1 MIANAEPAVGR
12 EIAEPG
18 HRILVITSDEDRATA
33 LRDLLGVEGV
43 ERVEAVAD
51 ARKAL
56 PVFREL
62 HPDLVV
68 LESSLDHMDAAS
80 VIRQLDSRARENEFL
95 PFLVLD
101 AYGSRPAD
109 FGALDSSI
117 AAFFRGAASSGG
129 VATDAQRLLAIRE
142 KRFRVGMVAERM
154 MEKAVRIEHETAVRL
169 AQMARLK
176 DHDGHDHVFQVG
188 RLSAL
193 IAAELGFDGNDR
205 DLIRSAAPLHDI
217 GMIGIPDAIRLKDGP
232 LSLEELD
239 VMKTHTTLGARI
251 LAGGSSPLFHMA
263 EEIALYHHEN
273 WDGTGYTP
281 GLEGEAIPVV
291 ARIVRVADLFDAVTR
306 QRAFDSPWT
315 RAEAIDFLRG
325 RAGRFFDP
333 DVVEAFLKVCERGE
347 DSGRAETPASEQTY
361 DVTAFGAAATGTG
374 IPA

>member
-1 MIANAEPAVGR
+1 MIASVESADGR
-12 EIAEPG
+12 EIVEPG
-18 HRILVITSDEDRATA
+18 HRILVVTSDEDRATA
-33 LRDLLGVEGV
+33 LLDVLEVEGV
-43 ERVEAVAD
+43 EQVEAVTD

-56 PVFREL
+56 PAFRRL

-68 LESSLDHMDAAS
+68 LEGKLDHMDAAS
-80 VIRQLDSRARENEFL
+80 VIRQLDSRSRENEFL

-101 AYGSRPAD
+101 SKGGRPAD
-109 FGALDSSI
+109 FGALDPSI
-117 AAFFRGAASSGG
+117 AAFFRGGASEGG

-142 KRFRVGMVAERM
+142 KRFRVGLVADRM
-154 MEKAVRIEHETAVRL
+154 MEKAVRIEHETAARL

-176 DHDGHDHVFQVG
+176 DHDGHDHVYQVG

-193 IAAELGFDGNDR
+193 IAGELGFDTSAR
-205 DLIRSAAPLHDI
+205 DMIRAAAPLHDI

-239 VMKTHTTLGARI
+239 LMKTHTTLGARI

-281 GLEGEAIPVV
+281 GLEGEAIPVLG
-291 ARIVRVADLFDAVTR
+291 RIVRVADLFDAVTR

-315 RAEAIDFLRG
+315 RNEAIEFLRG
-325 RAGRFFDP
+325 RSGRFFDP
-333 DVVEAFLKVCERGE
+333 SVVDAFLKVCERGD
-347 DSGRAETPASEQTY
+347 DSGPVEDPVPDTAY
-361 DVTAFGAAATGTG
+361 DVAAIGAGAAGNG
-374 IPA
+374 FRV

>member
-1 MIANAEPAVGR
+1 MIASVRPADRR

-33 LRDLLGVEGV
+33 LRDVLQVEGV

-51 ARKAL
+51 PRKAL
-56 PVFREL
+56 PAFREL

-68 LESSLDHMDAAS
+68 MEGKLDHIDAAS
-80 VIRQLDSRARENEFL
+80 VIRQLDSRSRENEFL

-101 AYGSRPAD
+101 SSDGRPAD
-109 FGALDSSI
+109 FGALDPSI
-117 AAFFRGAASSGG
+117 AAFFRSGASAGD
-129 VATDAQRLLAIRE
+129 VVTDAQRLLAIRE
-142 KRFRVGMVAERM
+142 KRFRIGLVAERM
-154 MEKAVRIEHETAVRL
+154 MEKAVRIEHETAARL
-169 AQMARLK
+169 AEMARLK
-176 DHDGHDHVFQVG
+176 DHDGRDHVYQVG

-193 IAAELGFDGNDR
+193 VAGELGFDAAER
-205 DLIRSAAPLHDI
+205 DLIRAAAPLHDI

-239 VMKTHTTLGARI
+239 LMKTHTTLGARI

-281 GLEGEAIPVV
+281 GLEGEAIPLVG
-291 ARIVRVADLFDAVTR
+291 RIVRIADLFDAVTR

-315 RAEAIDFLRG
+315 RTEAIEFI
-325 RAGRFFDP
+325 RARSGRFFDP
-333 DVVEAFLKVCERGE
+333 SVVDAFMNVCERGE
-347 DSGRAETPASEQTY
+347 DAGRTQDPAPEPAY
-361 DVTAFGAAATGTG
+361 DVAVFGAVAAGNG